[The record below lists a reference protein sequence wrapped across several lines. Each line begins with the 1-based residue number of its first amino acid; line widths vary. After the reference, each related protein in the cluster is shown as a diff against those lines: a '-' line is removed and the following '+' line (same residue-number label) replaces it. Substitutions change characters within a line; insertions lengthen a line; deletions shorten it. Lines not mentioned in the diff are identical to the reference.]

1 LAAYLLMLRE
11 GVEAALVVGILL
23 AYLTQLN
30 RRQDFKYVW
39 WGTGAAAALS
49 FGVGWVIYSTI
60 GELDETSGRIA
71 GGIVAFAAC
80 ALLTWMI
87 FWMARQSRSIKPA
100 LHTKV
105 DQAVATGSALA
116 IGSVAFVAVLRE
128 GLESALFLISTTI
141 GEAVGRGL
149 LLGAALG
156 ILTAVGIGYLIYRG
170 GSRLNLRVFFRV
182 TGMLLVLFAA
192 GLVSKGIH
200 TFQEAGVIPVII
212 EDLWNL
218 PWADPSRSLF
228 WNFAAGLFGWSSEPS
243 LLMVLGYFG
252 YLVPVSIK
260 LWRATKP
267 APRLTPQVSGLE
279 DAELRSGGVRRAT

>member
-1 LAAYLLMLRE
+1 MLRE

-23 AYLTQLN
+23 AYLTQLG
-30 RRQDFKYVW
+30 RREDFKYVW
-39 WGTGAAAALS
+39 WGTGTAAGLS
-49 FGVGWVIYSTI
+49 LAIGWVIYSTI
-60 GELDETSGRIA
+60 GELDQTDERIA

-87 FWMARQSRSIKPA
+87 FWMAKQSRSIKPA
-100 LHTKV
+100 LHSKL
-105 DQAVATGSALA
+105 DHAVATGSALA

-128 GLESALFLISTTI
+128 GLESALFLISTTV
-141 GEAVGRGL
+141 GDTGGRGL
-149 LLGAALG
+149 LLGAVLG

-170 GSRLNLRVFFRV
+170 GTRLNLRMFFRV
-182 TGMLLVLFAA
+182 TGMLLVFFAA

-200 TFQEAGVIPVII
+200 TLQVAGAIPVII
-212 EDLWNL
+212 EHVWDL

-228 WNFAAGLFGWSSEPS
+228 WSFAAGIFGWSSDPS

-260 LWRATKP
+260 LWGATKP
-267 APRLTPQVSGLE
+267 APKPVEAASSEVPVG
-279 DAELRSGGVRRAT
+279 